1 MKKLLFLFSLAIAV
15 AAAAAL
21 PFVTSTEPTAAEAT
35 DVATV
40 STEALPAGVAEE
52 LALGAKAPMANEK
65 LQNIDGSYL
74 TLQQATGAK
83 GLLVIFSCN
92 TCPFVIGNGEKSE
105 GWEGRYN
112 GLAATAKANGVGT
125 VILNSNEAK
134 RGGDDSFSEMKKHA
148 KAAGYTMPYLLDA
161 NHRLADAFGAMKTPH
176 IFLFNEKLELVYRGA
191 IDDNVSVAAEAKKNY
206 LKDALEALGK
216 GAKIKTKSTP
226 AMGCS
231 IKRNS

>member
-1 MKKLLFLFSLAIAV
+1 MKRLLFLFALVIAV

-21 PFVTSTEPTAAEAT
+21 PFVTSTETASVEA
-35 DVATV
+35 V
-40 STEALPAGVAEE
+40 STSVEALPAGVAEE

-74 TLQQATGAK
+74 TLTQAAGAK
-83 GLLVIFSCN
+83 GLLVVFSCN

-112 GLAATAKANGVGT
+112 GLAATAKANGIGMVL
-125 VILNSNEAK
+125 VNSNEAK
-134 RGGDDSFSEMKKHA
+134 RGGDDSFAEMKKHA

-161 NHRLADAFGAMKTPH
+161 NHRMADAFGAMKTPH
-176 IFLFNEKLELVYRGA
+176 VYLFNSKMELVYRGA
-191 IDDNVSVAAEAKKNY
+191 IDDNVSSAADAKKHY
-206 LKDALEALGK
+206 LKDALEALGT

>member
-1 MKKLLFLFSLAIAV
+1 MKKLFFLFSLAIAV

-21 PFVTSTEPTAAEAT
+21 PFVTSIEPTASEAT
-35 DVATV
+35 DVAAV

-112 GLAATAKANGVGT
+112 GLAATAKANGIGT

-176 IFLFNEKLELVYRGA
+176 IFLFNQKLELVYRGA
-191 IDDNVSVAAEAKKNY
+191 IDDNVSVAAEAKKHY

>member
-112 GLAATAKANGVGT
+112 GLAATAKANGIGT

-191 IDDNVSVAAEAKKNY
+191 IDDNVSVAAEAKKHY

-216 GAKIKTKSTP
+216 GTKIKTKSTP